1 MKNKQMDDGM
11 TLVEV
16 MIALVIIVGIVTIA
30 YQYHMTIVMSNRV
43 LLQRQ
48 EALVSEENQ
57 FDQNYTAEY

>member
-1 MKNKQMDDGM
+1 MKNQIMDDGM

-30 YQYHMTIVMSNRV
+30 YQYHMTMVMSNRV

-48 EALVSEENQ
+48 ETLVSEENQ
-57 FDQNYTAEY
+57 FDQNYTVEH

>member
-1 MKNKQMDDGM
+1 M

-30 YQYHMTIVMSNRV
+30 YQYHMTMVMSNRV

-48 EALVSEENQ
+48 ETLVSEENQ
-57 FDQNYTAEY
+57 FDQNYTVEH

>member
-1 MKNKQMDDGM
+1 MKNQIMDDGM

-30 YQYHMTIVMSNRV
+30 YQYHMTMVMSNRV

-48 EALVSEENQ
+48 ETLVSEENQ
-57 FDQNYTAEY
+57 FDQNYTAEH